1 MREQIIAAA
10 KDCDAEG
17 LAELAG
23 ADLVH
28 DVMHRSPGVDVLT
41 TFIEDVHSG
50 GCGYHRY
57 PNQVL
62 SCEPL
67 VFALLRALD
76 TAPVEGVVRLD
87 LEGWAEYLDKPV
99 ERFSGFIWDDPDSE
113 WDVGITPDGDWR
125 FFATR

>member
-1 MREQIIAAA
+1 
-10 KDCDAEG
+10 
-17 LAELAG
+17 
-23 ADLVH
+23 
-28 DVMHRSPGVDVLT
+28 
-41 TFIEDVHSG
+41 
-50 GCGYHRY
+50 
-57 PNQVL
+57 VL

-76 TAPVEGVVRLD
+76 TAPVEGDVRLD

-113 WDVGITPDGDWR
+113 SEVGITPDGDWR